1 MESHEDACEKL
12 DGDFD
17 HFLVDMKPFVLKL
30 PHKSDRQRCALWIKK
45 LCEPPVARS
54 GALGTSS
61 RKNRND
67 YARLLL
73 HMLRRSVLE
82 EPFTHRPDTG
92 PLKTL
97 PTYMAI
103 YFDEPLED
111 IVASREPPD
120 WVTGALDA
128 PEETSK
134 CSLKEDERSRLHLS
148 FDSTRSR
155 HRLAERTCPH
165 MGLSPTPSQL
175 SQRDEACSTD
185 AHDRHSVG
193 RHSSNNT
200 ANKCSSYRFSMDWPL
215 STSPLSSHSA
225 PFYVLFQGF
234 LSKPPVKF
242 HSVRSHRLASAAPG
256 LEVRTKLLEVM
267 FQEEK
272 LKLQQKHDAD
282 IQKILDRKNGEIEEV
297 KSLNRRK
304 QKEADDT
311 IKKLEK
317 KVQALMWEA
326 QVLQESKDRELVD
339 LARTSEHNIEDLRS
353 QYESKLAEATSD
365 FEVEKLQ
372 LQKRHTE
379 NIQALLDDTNTRL
392 AAMEDEYSSQ
402 SRATVEQTRGLE
414 SRVQQLSIEAERN
427 SSLGQRLGQE
437 KAQLE
442 AQCSTLSSELEYS
455 KSRYAS
461 LEQESERARLVLEE
475 KLQQCRGR
483 LEAQLESL
491 KQDNARAA
499 SEATAVIEGLEK
511 EVSEHKGS
519 LRETELQ
526 KQRQLR
532 EQENQL
538 KQQIIELEQLSEKKI
553 RSVQTE
559 VEETKA
565 DAQRK
570 IRQMEDGIRE
580 KEERHTRALEAERAH
595 VQRAEAA
602 LDDFKKQVELNAEK
616 IYGEM
621 RHQMTKVESDLSRSK
636 SLREKQAK
644 EFTRQQEQLRQ
655 RYEQQIVELRLQQ
668 EQDKTLALQH
678 HGADKERLL
687 KLHQEEMESLEAR
700 LRATA
705 MEQETHFQERRK
717 REAKTVSELERRL
730 SNAAVQQEAER
741 QRASRDLEAAQAK
754 FRFQLENARVEMQR
768 AHGKQMEQAQEKA
781 SARLRQME
789 KECNQ
794 RLAASAQAMA
804 EVQTSTATL
813 KDEASRRQLALER
826 LLNEAHTQRDGEK
839 RTLLEEH
846 GRETQALLTEVE
858 TWRVRVQLL
867 EKALQTQ
874 ELQHQQ
880 QMTHLRQEHE
890 GRMKGL
896 VPASLRQEL
905 EDTITSLKSQVVS
918 LQKRAAVLQ
927 EELSSCQLKRKLR
940 AQLKGTRAFPK
951 PGTKALRN

>member
-155 HRLAERTCPH
+155 HRTSSENEGASRQQQSATLGPVLKRSFKRTQDH
-165 MGLSPTPSQL
+165 HTGLSSDDSDLDSRFGAGDERNGTFLDQQTVSQMHKK
-175 SQRDEACSTD
+175 E
-185 AHDRHSVG
+185 
-193 RHSSNNT
+193 
-200 ANKCSSYRFSMDWPL
+200 
-215 STSPLSSHSA
+215 
-225 PFYVLFQGF
+225 
-234 LSKPPVKF
+234 
-242 HSVRSHRLASAAPG
+242 

-927 EELSSCQLKRKLR
+927 EELSSCQLKR
-940 AQLKGTRAFPK
+940 
-951 PGTKALRN
+951 

>member
-1 MESHEDACEKL
+1 MQMESHEDACEKL

-54 GALGTSS
+54 GALGISS

-128 PEETSK
+128 PENKLSSSYYMNFIGKKITLCINCTSLFSK
-134 CSLKEDERSRLHLS
+134 STLTGMQAKSRERGIITPPSHQQMSRDFFSPAVGNVYQDHHTGLSSDDSDLDSRFGVRYFGVEQPHYMNCESSGITDFTPQAGDERNGTFL
-148 FDSTRSR
+148 DQQTV
-155 HRLAERTCPH
+155 
-165 MGLSPTPSQL
+165 SQMHKK
-175 SQRDEACSTD
+175 E
-185 AHDRHSVG
+185 
-193 RHSSNNT
+193 
-200 ANKCSSYRFSMDWPL
+200 
-215 STSPLSSHSA
+215 
-225 PFYVLFQGF
+225 
-234 LSKPPVKF
+234 
-242 HSVRSHRLASAAPG
+242 

-326 QVLQESKDRELVD
+326 QVLQESKDREMVD

-353 QYESKLAEATSD
+353 QYESKLTEATSD

-372 LQKRHTE
+372 LQKRHTD

-402 SRATVEQTRGLE
+402 ARATVEQTRELE

-442 AQCSTLSSELEYS
+442 AQCSTQRTYAATLLLRA
-455 KSRYAS
+455 RYAS
-461 LEQESERARLVLEE
+461 LEQESQRARLVLEE

-526 KQRQLR
+526 KHRQLR
-532 EQENQL
+532 EQENQF
-538 KQQIIELEQLSEKKI
+538 KQQIIELEQLSDKKI

-559 VEETKA
+559 LEETKA
-565 DAQRK
+565 EAQRK

-595 VQRAEAA
+595 AQRAEAA

-705 MEQETHFQERRK
+705 MEQESHFQERRK
-717 REAKTVSELERRL
+717 RDAKVI
-730 SNAAVQQEAER
+730 AE
-741 QRASRDLEAAQAK
+741 SHHPVHSL
-754 FRFQLENARVEMQR
+754 
-768 AHGKQMEQAQEKA
+768 
-781 SARLRQME
+781 
-789 KECNQ
+789 
-794 RLAASAQAMA
+794 
-804 EVQTSTATL
+804 T
-813 KDEASRRQLALER
+813 
-826 LLNEAHTQRDGEK
+826 
-839 RTLLEEH
+839 
-846 GRETQALLTEVE
+846 RE
-858 TWRVRVQLL
+858 
-867 EKALQTQ
+867 
-874 ELQHQQ
+874 
-880 QMTHLRQEHE
+880 
-890 GRMKGL
+890 
-896 VPASLRQEL
+896 
-905 EDTITSLKSQVVS
+905 
-918 LQKRAAVLQ
+918 
-927 EELSSCQLKRKLR
+927 
-940 AQLKGTRAFPK
+940 
-951 PGTKALRN
+951 

>member
-1 MESHEDACEKL
+1 MQMESHEDACEKL

-54 GALGTSS
+54 GALGISS

-134 CSLKEDERSRLHLS
+134 RSLKEDERSGPHLS
-148 FDSTRSR
+148 FDSTCSR
-155 HRLAERTCPH
+155 HRTSSENEGASRQLHALSQSAALGPVLKRSFKRTQDH
-165 MGLSPTPSQL
+165 HTGLSSDDSDLDSRFGAGDERNGTFLDQQTVSQMHKK
-175 SQRDEACSTD
+175 E
-185 AHDRHSVG
+185 
-193 RHSSNNT
+193 
-200 ANKCSSYRFSMDWPL
+200 
-215 STSPLSSHSA
+215 
-225 PFYVLFQGF
+225 
-234 LSKPPVKF
+234 
-242 HSVRSHRLASAAPG
+242 

-326 QVLQESKDRELVD
+326 QVLQESKDREMVD

-353 QYESKLAEATSD
+353 QYESKLTEATSD

-372 LQKRHTE
+372 LQKRHTD

-402 SRATVEQTRGLE
+402 ARATVEQTRELE

-461 LEQESERARLVLEE
+461 LEQESQRARLVLEE

-526 KQRQLR
+526 KHRQLR
-532 EQENQL
+532 EQENQF
-538 KQQIIELEQLSEKKI
+538 KQQIIELEQLSDKKI

-559 VEETKA
+559 LEETKA
-565 DAQRK
+565 EAQRK

-595 VQRAEAA
+595 AQRAEAA

-705 MEQETHFQERRK
+705 MEQESHFQERRK
-717 REAKTVSELERRL
+717 RDAKTVSELERRL
-730 SNAAVQQEAER
+730 SNVAVQQEAER
-741 QRASRDLEAAQAK
+741 QRASRELEAAHAK

-768 AHGKQMEQAQEKA
+768 AHSKQMEQAQEKA
-781 SARLRQME
+781 SARFRQME

-804 EVQTSTATL
+804 EVQTNTATL
-813 KDEASRRQLALER
+813 KDEASRRQLTLER
-826 LLNEAHTQRDGEK
+826 QLNEAHAQRDAEK

-846 GRETQALLTEVE
+846 GRETQVDS
-858 TWRVRVQLL
+858 
-867 EKALQTQ
+867 
-874 ELQHQQ
+874 
-880 QMTHLRQEHE
+880 
-890 GRMKGL
+890 
-896 VPASLRQEL
+896 ASN
-905 EDTITSLKSQVVS
+905 K
-918 LQKRAAVLQ
+918 
-927 EELSSCQLKRKLR
+927 
-940 AQLKGTRAFPK
+940 
-951 PGTKALRN
+951 